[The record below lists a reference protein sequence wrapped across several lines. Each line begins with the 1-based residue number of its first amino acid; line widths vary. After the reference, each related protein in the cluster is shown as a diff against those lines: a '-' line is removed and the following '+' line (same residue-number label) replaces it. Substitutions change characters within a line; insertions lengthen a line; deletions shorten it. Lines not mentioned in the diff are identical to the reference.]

1 MTDPS
6 TSEFQLCLP
15 RLLLPISPP
24 LSARHASR
32 VRLLYPTES
41 ILEDHCS
48 KCGSFLL
55 NGNGNIRLYRKTVKG
70 AHKKEQTLQNFQ
82 RRTCQT
88 CGFCKDVPVGRGN
101 ASLFPKRKRTRVN
114 HTEEVFAPVVAD
126 SDQSVPQPPPQPL
139 TAAAAPLPSRA
150 APDLPQ
156 RSKKRP
162 KKSGLQEMLSRNRE
176 KEKERQLVQESGSE
190 GLASFLSNLQNL

>member
-1 MTDPS
+1 MADPS

-15 RLLLPISPP
+15 RLLLPICPP

-32 VRLLYPTES
+32 VRILYPTET

-55 NGNGNIRLYRKTVKG
+55 NGNGNIRLCRKTVKG
-70 AHKKEQTLQNFQ
+70 AHKKEQTSQNFQ

-101 ASLFPKRKRTRVN
+101 ASLFPKRKRTRIN
-114 HTEEVFAPVVAD
+114 HTEEVSAPVVAD
-126 SDQSVPQPPPQPL
+126 SDQSAPQLPPQSLTDAATPPP
-139 TAAAAPLPSRA
+139 SRSVL
-150 APDLPQ
+150 DLPQ
-156 RSKKRP
+156 RTKKRP
-162 KKSGLQEMLSRNRE
+162 KRSGLQEMLSRNRE
-176 KEKERQLVQESGSE
+176 KEKERQLVQESGSD
-190 GLASFLSNLQNL
+190 GLASFLSSLQNL